1 MKFQPMKFVTTI
13 LVLTL
18 GLSGAA
24 RAQLKWQ
31 TRKLDFNLGP
41 SDTRVVAVFPFTNT
55 GKKPIKFKEIKPS
68 CGCTSATQDKDVY
81 APGESG
87 KITAIFEIDGRT
99 GIQQKEIYVASND
112 PKEPELL
119 LSFKA
124 VIPEILQIDNI
135 FLNWK
140 HGEELKP
147 KTVNIKVMNGYQVH
161 SLDVT
166 STKPEMATE
175 VKHEEGS
182 PDFQIVITPK
192 NIKGELSAGLE
203 VKPDFPKDSPKY
215 FHIYLRV
222 DG

>member
-1 MKFQPMKFVTTI
+1 MKFATAIFI
-13 LVLTL
+13 LTL
-18 GLSGAA
+18 GLCGSCH
-24 RAQLKWQ
+24 AQLKWQ

-41 SDTRVVAVFPFTNT
+41 SDTRVVAVFPFANV

-68 CGCTSATQDKDVY
+68 CGCTTATQDKDMY

-87 KITAIFEIDGRT
+87 KITAVFEIDGRT

-124 VIPEILQIDNI
+124 VIPEILQLDNV

-147 KTVNIKVMNGYQVH
+147 KVVNIKVMNDYPVH
-161 SLDVT
+161 HLDVT
-166 STKPEMATE
+166 STSPAMTTE
-175 VKHEEGS
+175 VKHTASGK
-182 PDFQIVITPK
+182 DFQIVITP
-192 NIKGELSAGLE
+192 NAIKGELSAGLE